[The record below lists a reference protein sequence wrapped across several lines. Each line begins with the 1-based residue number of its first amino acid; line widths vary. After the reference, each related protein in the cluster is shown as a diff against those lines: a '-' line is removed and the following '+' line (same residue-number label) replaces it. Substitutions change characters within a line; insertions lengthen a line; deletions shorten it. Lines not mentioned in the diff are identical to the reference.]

1 MQLHGVIRVKIVFDR
16 FTGALST
23 ALLGFSVVVINI
35 IKHIVIRV
43 GRGLTL
49 LLGRRCLLGFG
60 FLGLLLGFGFL
71 GFLLG
76 FGFLGFL
83 LGTTGGRFFSGCLHW
98 RFLHVVITL

>member
-76 FGFLGFL
+76 
-83 LGTTGGRFFSGCLHW
+83 TTGGRFFSGCLHW